1 MIAKRLGMRRHDRS
15 NVVRLVQY
23 ITAPQGKNHR
33 VGEVFIANCMND
45 DDPEMAAREML
56 TNQLLNSRAKSD
68 KTYHLLVSFRF
79 GEQPTEKALRRIEAE
94 LCARLGFTEHQRI
107 AVVHRDTDHVHMHIA
122 INKIHPKKLTIHT
135 PHRDFDKLAK
145 GCAALEKNL
154 FLQEDNHEP
163 TGKTK
168 AERLA
173 GDIEA
178 LTGNESLYTWI
189 HREAFAQMQQAASWE
204 ELHKAL
210 ALNGLSISLRGAG
223 VIVTSDSGHRITG
236 SNIAR
241 EFSKFHL
248 EKKLGTFEP
257 KPAWCVEIKAERE
270 YRRDPKAPA
279 SPLREEYEKLRDSR
293 DESKDLRL
301 GAIAMEF
308 TRKKEALLAENV
320 LDRTRARTTRMGRFA
335 KRKLF
340 DAIHRKF
347 TRQMERLKE
356 EAAKARG
363 EVYREVPPQS
373 WAAWLQEQAMN
384 GRVDALE
391 ALRKRAF
398 TLAKKGSASLRG
410 EVPGEPSLI
419 PNQRIDGI
427 TKRGTVIYD
436 LGRDAIRDD
445 GDAFRLGNGAV
456 PATDILALQLAKQRF
471 GSVIFADGDRAFK
484 ARMVRAAV
492 EGKVFIKFGDPD
504 MERQRNELFKHQY
517 QQKKQE
523 QTRTDGMQGKAKNPE
538 LVEAYERH
546 MAIQREKS
554 NAACLEM
561 QKAKQAARDSDNQ
574 ESKSNTLS
582 R

>member
-1 MIAKRLGMRRHDRS
+1 M
-15 NVVRLVQY
+15 
-23 ITAPQGKNHR
+23 
-33 VGEVFIANCMND
+33 
-45 DDPEMAAREML
+45 
-56 TNQLLNSRAKSD
+56 
-68 KTYHLLVSFRF
+68 
-79 GEQPTEKALRRIEAE
+79 
-94 LCARLGFTEHQRI
+94 
-107 AVVHRDTDHVHMHIA
+107 
-122 INKIHPKKLTIHT
+122 
-135 PHRDFDKLAK
+135 
-145 GCAALEKNL
+145 
-154 FLQEDNHEP
+154 
-163 TGKTK
+163 
-168 AERLA
+168 
-173 GDIEA
+173 
-178 LTGNESLYTWI
+178 
-189 HREAFAQMQQAASWE
+189 
-204 ELHKAL
+204 
-210 ALNGLSISLRGAG
+210 
-223 VIVTSDSGHRITG
+223 
-236 SNIAR
+236 
-241 EFSKFHL
+241 
-248 EKKLGTFEP
+248 
-257 KPAWCVEIKAERE
+257 

-398 TLAKKGSASLRG
+398 TLAKKGNASLRG

-419 PNQRIDGI
+419 PGQRIDGI

-504 MERQRNELFKHQY
+504 MERQRNELFKSQY
-517 QQKKQE
+517 QERKRREEKE
-523 QTRTDGMQGKAKNPE
+523 RLRAELGPASATPGVGLTPE
-538 LVEAYERH
+538 EIRQSIRNATSNLTTGGEHAPKERP
-546 MAIQREKS
+546 S
-554 NAACLEM
+554 NGHD
-561 QKAKQAARDSDNQ
+561 RDSGTTRGA
-574 ESKSNTLS
+574 SMS

>member
-1 MIAKRLGMRRHDRS
+1 MIPRLRP
-15 NVVRLVQY
+15 V
-23 ITAPQGKNHR
+23 
-33 VGEVFIANCMND
+33 
-45 DDPEMAAREML
+45 
-56 TNQLLNSRAKSD
+56 
-68 KTYHLLVSFRF
+68 
-79 GEQPTEKALRRIEAE
+79 
-94 LCARLGFTEHQRI
+94 
-107 AVVHRDTDHVHMHIA
+107 
-122 INKIHPKKLTIHT
+122 
-135 PHRDFDKLAK
+135 
-145 GCAALEKNL
+145 
-154 FLQEDNHEP
+154 
-163 TGKTK
+163 
-168 AERLA
+168 
-173 GDIEA
+173 
-178 LTGNESLYTWI
+178 
-189 HREAFAQMQQAASWE
+189 
-204 ELHKAL
+204 
-210 ALNGLSISLRGAG
+210 LS
-223 VIVTSDSGHRITG
+223 V
-236 SNIAR
+236 
-241 EFSKFHL
+241 
-248 EKKLGTFEP
+248 
-257 KPAWCVEIKAERE
+257 
-270 YRRDPKAPA
+270 
-279 SPLREEYEKLRDSR
+279 EYEKLRDSR

-445 GDAFRLGNGAV
+445 GDAFRIGNGAP